1 MSFNIDEMEDN
12 ILHAIAVAK
21 EKHKVEEDFSFING
35 LPTNEEEYNKN
46 IRWLNGEDKD
56 GNQLYHADQKLT
68 WKQVQDV
75 VAEASARNK
84 LHHLRK
90 ERNSI
95 LSQSDWIVVKEREEG
110 GSVSN
115 FADWKKYRQ
124 ELRDITNTYKSL
136 EDVKWP
142 TAPSE

>member
-1 MSFNIDEMEDN
+1 MDDSLYKSDLIDLQEIDTK
-12 ILHAIAVAK
+12 IAEIK
-21 EKHKVEEDFSFING
+21 
-35 LPTNEEEYNKN
+35 LNE
-46 IRWLNGEDKD
+46 
-56 GNQLYHADQKLT
+56 
-68 WKQVQDV
+68 
-75 VAEASARNK
+75 
-84 LHHLRK
+84 LRI
-90 ERNSI
+90 ERNI
-95 LSQSDWIVVKEREEG
+95 FLTQSDWVVIREREEG

>member
-21 EKHKVEEDFSFING
+21 EKYKVEEDFSFING

-56 GNQLYHADQKLT
+56 GNQLYHSDQKLT

-84 LHHLRK
+84 LYDLRK
-90 ERNSI
+90 ERTKRLTETDWTSNSDVVM
-95 LSQSDWIVVKEREEG
+95 SDEM
-110 GSVSN
+110 
-115 FADWKKYRQ
+115 KKYRQ
-124 ELRDITNTYKSL
+124 ELRDITKTYKTL
-136 EDVKWP
+136 DDVKWP
-142 TAPSE
+142 TKPE

>member
-1 MSFNIDEMEDN
+1 MA
-12 ILHAIAVAK
+12 ILHTQI
-21 EKHKVEEDFSFING
+21 EEYVGRKIDFSQEVIIQLNDKDEHYIAG
-35 LPTNEEEYNKN
+35 WN
-46 IRWLNGEDKD
+46 IEDKKQPTD
-56 GNQLYHADQKLT
+56 AQLKEVESKAKTTDATNKLNYLRTVRNIKLT
-68 WKQVQDV
+68 ETDWV
-75 VAEASARNK
+75 V
-84 LHHLRK
+84 
-90 ERNSI
+90 I
-95 LSQSDWIVVKEREEG
+95 KEREED